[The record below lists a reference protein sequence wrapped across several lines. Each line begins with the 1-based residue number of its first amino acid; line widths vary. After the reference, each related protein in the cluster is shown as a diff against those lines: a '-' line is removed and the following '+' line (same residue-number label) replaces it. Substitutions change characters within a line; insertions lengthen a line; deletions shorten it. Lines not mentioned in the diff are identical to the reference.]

1 MNEDCI
7 AISYP
12 CVPAYRLT
20 DDIGSE
26 GRDVPPGLRM
36 HGVSMV
42 TLYLFSICLVLLGK
56 NRWSAS
62 RLAARNKITGE
73 EKVGV
78 YDAQRSQCSRRW
90 LPS

>member
-42 TLYLFSICLVLLGK
+42 TLYLFCFFLVLLGK
-56 NRWSAS
+56 NWWSAPLRGS
-62 RLAARNKITGE
+62 WSGTR
-73 EKVGV
+73 
-78 YDAQRSQCSRRW
+78 
-90 LPS
+90 